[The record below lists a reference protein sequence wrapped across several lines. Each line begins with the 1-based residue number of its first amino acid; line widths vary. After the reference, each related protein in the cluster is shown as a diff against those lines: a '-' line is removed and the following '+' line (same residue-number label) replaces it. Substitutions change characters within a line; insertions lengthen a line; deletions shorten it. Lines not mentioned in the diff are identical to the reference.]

1 MDDCEPPCGCWELNR
16 GPLEEQPVLLTA
28 KPSSY
33 FFCVYTFVCEEGAC
47 MYICLCKG
55 MHAGGACMFMCVCMC
70 MWVVHVLYG
79 GICVYVCVCV
89 CERESA

>member
-1 MDDCEPPCGCWELNR
+1 
-16 GPLEEQPVLLTA
+16 
-28 KPSSY
+28 
-33 FFCVYTFVCEEGAC
+33 

>member
-1 MDDCEPPCGCWELNR
+1 
-16 GPLEEQPVLLTA
+16 
-28 KPSSY
+28 
-33 FFCVYTFVCEEGAC
+33 

-79 GICVYVCVCV
+79 GICVCVCVCV
-89 CERESA
+89 RERECMNVCMDQRMGCCWISSPVAITLYLIF